1 MSDSSSSKKL
11 KQLQSTNQK
20 LFFLTCYKQ
29 FAKHKSQDIF
39 NLSHENIFFFL
50 FRTGQFTVPPK
61 LSAAGGCSSS
71 QVPPLSKVMT
81 DRMLSSLT
89 EPLMSVA
96 MKTPRRPSTRWRS
109 AKGSLAKYL
118 GRREGAPSEKRTL
131 KISIWLKFGQIKS
144 FNGKFCVHFISTT
157 CVLAS

>member
-1 MSDSSSSKKL
+1 MASDTLERLLTVICNYCSLMLQLKSILGARSQKPQESIQQKSSPVQVTVL
-11 KQLQSTNQK
+11 LTNLLQPWVTG
-20 LFFLTCYKQ
+20 YKT
-29 FAKHKSQDIF
+29 
-39 NLSHENIFFFL
+39 LSHKRSL
-50 FRTGQFTVPPK
+50 WSCTWQFTVPPR

-96 MKTPRRPSTRWRS
+96 MKTPRSPSTRWRS

-118 GRREGAPSEKRTL
+118 KRRGD
-131 KISIWLKFGQIKS
+131 
-144 FNGKFCVHFISTT
+144 VSTAEWRRDT
-157 CVLAS
+157 